1 MPPAGT
7 RTFRSTAASLLAA
20 VIVVWSPTLALSA
33 CAQDLTLA
41 FAGDP
46 KVVYD
51 PLVNACTKIDTPDMN
66 ARAFRDASGTIT
78 MFALHFVNRP
88 LRGPS
93 LDRLKSDCHVSLDS
107 PLDPDP
113 AHFAD
118 RFYLAATWTR
128 DGRDVSALVHEE
140 YHADQHKRC
149 AFATDLACWYNTILA
164 FRSTD
169 GGESF
174 AKASPTVVAAAP
186 FKQDVEQ
193 GRHRGFFEP
202 SNMFSD
208 GRYVY
213 VFVSTTGWTGQAAGS
228 CLLRTSDPRD
238 PSLWRAYDGNGFT
251 IRYADP
257 YKHSLDPKPCQVIQP
272 FAYAVGSVVRHE
284 PSKRWLAI
292 FQAVGGQFPVE
303 GFYTS
308 TSRDLIHWEPPR
320 LLVAGRTLFGDWC
333 KAGDTMLIN
342 YPSLLDPASK
352 SRNFDTIGDHPLL
365 FYTSMH
371 ARDCQTDAR
380 VLLRQPVDVHFEGGR
395 GASGRQR

>member
-1 MPPAGT
+1 MWCVVFQIRQRA
-7 RTFRSTAASLLAA
+7 AASLLAA
-20 VIVVWSPTLALSA
+20 ALAICA
-33 CAQDLTLA
+33 TVPAGAQDLTLA
-41 FAGDP
+41 FDGDP
-46 KVVYD
+46 KVAYD
-51 PLVNACTKIDTPDMN
+51 PAIDACTKIDEPDMN
-66 ARAFRDASGTIT
+66 ARAFRDASGAIT

-93 LDRLKSDCHVSLDS
+93 LDRVKIDCHVSLDS

-149 AFATDLACWYNTILA
+149 AFTTDLACWYNSVLA
-164 FRSTD
+164 FHSID
-169 GGESF
+169 GGDAF
-174 AKASPTVVAAAP
+174 TKASPTVVAAAP

-202 SNMFSD
+202 SNMVSD

-213 VFVSTTGWTGQAAGS
+213 VFLSTTGWTGQAAGS
-228 CLLRTSDPRD
+228 CLFRTSDPRD
-238 PSLWRAYDGNGFT
+238 PSLWRAYDGIGFT

-257 YKHSLDPKPCQVIQP
+257 YRHSFDPKPCQVIQP
-272 FAYAVGSVVRHE
+272 FAYAVGSVVRHV
-284 PSKRWLAI
+284 PSKRWIAI
-292 FQAVGGQFPVE
+292 FQAAAGGQFPVE

-308 TSRDLIHWEPPR
+308 TSRDLIHWEPSR
-320 LLVAGRTLFGDWC
+320 LMIAGRTLFGDWC

-342 YPSLLDPASK
+342 YPSLLDPDSR
-352 SRNFDTIGDHPLL
+352 SRNFDTIGDHPML

-371 ARDCQTDAR
+371 ANNCQTDAR
-380 VLLRQPVDVHFEGGR
+380 VLLRQPVDVRPEGDR
-395 GASGRQR
+395 SALERAR